1 MVRFSVIIPLYNKA
15 PYVAKAIG
23 SGQSSVSR
31 FEAGILRPKP
41 EIAQRL
47 GKVLD
52 FDWKEIYEEDIDGEA
67 EAAGTLG

>member
-1 MVRFSVIIPLYNKA
+1 MEIDLKGKRIEQNMTQQQL
-15 PYVAKAIG
+15 AKAIG

-31 FEAGILRPKP
+31 FEAGVLRPKP

-52 FDWKEIYEEDIDGEA
+52 FDWKEIYEEEGDDE
-67 EAAGTLG
+67 GTV

>member
-1 MVRFSVIIPLYNKA
+1 MDNLKEKRIEKNLTQQQL
-15 PYVAKAIG
+15 AKAIG

-41 EIAQRL
+41 EVAQKL

-52 FDWKEIYEEDIDGEA
+52 FDWKELYEEESDDESGI
-67 EAAGTLG
+67 

>member
-1 MVRFSVIIPLYNKA
+1 MKINLKEKRIEQKLTQQQL
-15 PYVAKAIG
+15 AKAIG

-31 FEAGILRPKP
+31 FESGKLRPKP

-52 FDWKEIYEEDIDGEA
+52 FDWKEIYEEEEA
-67 EAAGTLG
+67 DDA